1 MRAATIGSR
10 ARGPKATNAP
20 TAMAEADQK
29 TAIPGSTRRIQ
40 LSRLARKYAMPAA
53 AASLTTPSHGRL
65 TIKWERSTSAFPQS
79 TRDDFARLFVL

>member
-1 MRAATIGSR
+1 MRAATIGNR

-40 LSRLARKYAMPAA
+40 LRKYAMPAA

-65 TIKWERSTSAFPQS
+65 TIKWERSTSAIPQS